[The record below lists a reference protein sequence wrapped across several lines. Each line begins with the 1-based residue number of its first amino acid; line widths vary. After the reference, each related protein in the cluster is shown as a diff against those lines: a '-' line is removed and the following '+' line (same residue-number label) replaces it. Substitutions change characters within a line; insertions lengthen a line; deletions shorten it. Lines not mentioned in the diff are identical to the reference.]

1 MRERLPVFAWLVLMA
16 IGAWIALFRT
26 PVSTDLTH
34 FLPKKAGI
42 AEQILVEQLRQGVAS
57 RLMLVAL
64 EGGNETDLA
73 EISRQLAERL
83 RNDASFARVD
93 NGSQGLSAADR
104 DFLFR
109 NRYLLSPEVGARRFG
124 SAGLRRA
131 LEARLTELAS
141 PAGLLEKEFLPRDP
155 TGEFLETL
163 RPWMASRGPSMR
175 RGVWFSPDG
184 RRALLVA
191 ETKAPAFDLD
201 AQAEAVAS
209 IRNGFAAIRGSRP
222 VDLLLG
228 GPGVFSVEANATIT
242 QDAARLSL
250 LNTLAITLLLAA
262 VFRSLRVILLGLV
275 PLATGALA
283 GTCAVSLWS
292 GGIHGITLGFGAT
305 LIGVAAD
312 YPNHLFAHVR
322 REETSRQT
330 VRLIWPTLRLGILTN
345 VAGFAAMLFSGF
357 EGLSQLGVF
366 AATGLLAAGLTC
378 RWIMP
383 ALMPEHIDLP
393 DRIVKGL
400 RADAFLDRLY
410 RFRWVPPMLILAATV
425 SIAGSGASLWNDDID
440 ALSPVP
446 ESRKALDEAL
456 RRDLGAPDLRQLIVV
471 TGGDAESVLRRS
483 ERLQGILKPLVD
495 GGTLAGFD
503 MAALYLPS
511 RETQS
516 LRQSALPEAAALR
529 RNLDEALRETS
540 FKRGAFE
547 PFLADASQAKR
558 APLLD
563 QASFAGTTFRLKI
576 ESLLFRHGDL
586 WIALVPLVGVADAA
600 HLQAA
605 LAAEAGNDVIYLDLR
620 EASSRLLRGY
630 RREAVHLLGASLVA
644 IVILLTAGL
653 RSVGGMLR
661 VLTPM
666 AAAAFVAAAVLMR
679 QHGGLSLY
687 HLVSLLLVMGLG
699 MDQALFFNKPGRTPE
714 ERNRTFLSLLICS
727 FSAVTAFGILA
738 TSKVNILNAIGSTVA
753 MGAALAVLFAAMLA
767 RRNPSSA

>member
-1 MRERLPVFAWLVLMA
+1 MRERLPVFVWLVFMA

-34 FLPKKAGI
+34 FLPKKAGV
-42 AEQILVEQLRQGVAS
+42 AEQILVEQLRHGVAS
-57 RLMLVAL
+57 RLLPMAVV
-64 EGGNETDLA
+64 GSGETDLA
-73 EISRQLAERL
+73 EVSRQLAERL
-83 RNDASFARVD
+83 RKNEAFARVD
-93 NGSQGLSAADR
+93 NGTQGFSEADR
-104 DFLFR
+104 DFLFQ
-109 NRYLLSPEVGARRFG
+109 NRYLLSPKIGEQRFG
-124 SAGLRRA
+124 AEGLRQA
-131 LEARLTELAS
+131 LAARQAELAS
-141 PAGLLEKEFLPRDP
+141 PAGLLEKAFLPRDP
-155 TGEFLETL
+155 TGEFFETL
-163 RPWMASRGPSMR
+163 RPWTASGGPSVR
-175 RGVWFSPDG
+175 QGVWFSPDG

-209 IRNGFAAIRGSRP
+209 IRDSFAAVRGNRP
-222 VDLLLG
+222 VELLLS
-228 GPGVFSVEANATIT
+228 GPGAFSVEANATIT
-242 QDAARLSL
+242 RDAVRLSL

-262 VFRSLRVILLGLV
+262 VYRSLRVILLGV
-275 PLATGALA
+275 APLATGALA
-283 GTCAVSLWS
+283 GICAVSLWS

-305 LIGVAAD
+305 LLGVAAD
-312 YPNHLFAHVR
+312 YPNHLFTHVR
-322 REETSRQT
+322 QGESGRQT

-378 RWIMP
+378 RWVMP
-383 ALMPEHIDLP
+383 ALMPDHIDLP
-393 DRIVKGL
+393 DRVVKGL
-400 RADAFLDRLY
+400 HADEVLDRMR
-410 RFRWVPPMLILAATV
+410 RFRFVPPLLILAAV
-425 SIAGSGASLWNDDID
+425 GSIAGSGAPLWNDDID

-471 TGGDAESVLRRS
+471 TGEDAETVLRRS
-483 ERLQGILKPLVD
+483 EHLREILEPLID
-495 GGTLAGFD
+495 NGTLAGFD

-511 RETQS
+511 RETQK
-516 LRQSALPEAAALR
+516 LRQSALPETGILR

-540 FKRGAFE
+540 FRPNAFD
-547 PFLADASQAKR
+547 PFVADVSHAKQAP
-558 APLLD
+558 PLD
-563 QASFAGTTFRLKI
+563 ETSFAGTSFRLRI
-576 ESLLFRHGDL
+576 ASLLFSQGDR

-600 HLQAA
+600 PLQAA
-605 LAAEAGNDVIYLDLR
+605 LAADKNLIYLDLR
-620 EASSRLLRGY
+620 EASSRLLRDY

-644 IVILLTAGL
+644 IVILLTLGL
-653 RSVGGMLR
+653 RSPGGMLR

-666 AAAAFVAAAVLMR
+666 AAAAFVTAAVLMR
-679 QHGGLSLY
+679 LHGGLSLY

-699 MDQALFFNKPGRTPE
+699 MDQALFFNKPSRTPE

-767 RRNPSSA
+767 RAKPSSA

>member
-1 MRERLPVFAWLVLMA
+1 MRARLPVFVWLVLTA

-34 FLPKKAGI
+34 FLPKKAGV

-57 RLMLVAL
+57 RLLLMAL
-64 EGGNETDLA
+64 EGSNETDLA
-73 EISRQLAERL
+73 EVSRRLAERL
-83 RNDASFARVD
+83 RENDSFVRID
-93 NGSQGLSAADR
+93 NGTQGFSAADR
-104 DFLFR
+104 DFLFE
-109 NRYLLSPEVGARRFG
+109 NRYLLSPKVSEQRF
-124 SAGLRRA
+124 SAEGLRQA
-131 LEARLTELAS
+131 LAARLAELAS
-141 PAGLLEKEFLPRDP
+141 PAGLLEKELLPRDP

-163 RPWMASRGPSMR
+163 RIWMTSAGPSLR
-175 RGVWFSPDG
+175 QGVWFSPDG

-191 ETKAPAFDLD
+191 ETKEPAFDLD

-209 IRNGFAAIRGSRP
+209 IRDSFAAVKGNRP
-222 VDLLLG
+222 VELLLS
-228 GPGVFSVEANATIT
+228 GPGAFSVEANATIT
-242 QDAARLSL
+242 RDAVRLSL

-262 VFRSLRVILLGLV
+262 VYRSVRVILLGLV

-305 LIGVAAD
+305 LLGVAAD
-312 YPNHLFAHVR
+312 YPNHLFTHVR
-322 REETSRQT
+322 RDETSRQT

-383 ALMPEHIDLP
+383 ALMPAHIDLP
-393 DRIVKGL
+393 GRVVKGL
-400 RADAFLDRLY
+400 HADEFLNRMH
-410 RFRWVPPMLILAATV
+410 RFRLVPPLLILVAIA
-425 SIAGSGASLWNDDID
+425 SIAYSGVPLWNDDID

-471 TGGDAESVLRRS
+471 TGDDTDTVLRRS
-483 ERLQGILKPLVD
+483 EHLKEILQPLVD
-495 GGTLAGFD
+495 DGTMAGFD

-511 RETQS
+511 RETQR
-516 LRQSALPEAAALR
+516 LRQSALPEIEVLR

-540 FKRGAFE
+540 FRPGAFE
-547 PFLADASQAKR
+547 PFVADVSQAKQ

-563 QASFAGTTFRLKI
+563 ETNFAATSFGLKI
-576 ESLLFRHGDL
+576 ESLLFRHAEL
-586 WIALVPLVGVADAA
+586 WVALVPLVGVADAA
-600 HLQAA
+600 QLEAA
-605 LAAEAGNDVIYLDLR
+605 LATDQNLIYLDLR
-620 EASSRLLRGY
+620 DASSRLLRDY

-644 IVILLTAGL
+644 IVLLLTLGL
-653 RSVGGMLR
+653 RSISGMLR
-661 VLTPM
+661 VVTPM
-666 AAAAFVAAAVLMR
+666 AAAAFVTAAVLMR
-679 QHGGLSLY
+679 LHGGLSLY

-699 MDQALFFNKPGRTPE
+699 MDQALFFNKPSRTPE

-727 FSAVTAFGILA
+727 ISAVAAFGILA

-767 RRNPSSA
+767 RRNRSSA

>member
-1 MRERLPVFAWLVLMA
+1 VRGRLPVFAWLVLMA
-16 IGAWIALFRT
+16 IGLWIALFRT
-26 PVSTDLTH
+26 PISTDLTH
-34 FLPKKAGI
+34 FLPKKAGM

-57 RLMLVAL
+57 RLLLMAL

-73 EISRQLAERL
+73 GVSRHLAEQL
-83 RNDASFARVD
+83 RKNDSFVRVD
-93 NGSQGLSAADR
+93 NGTQGLSAADR
-104 DFLFR
+104 EFLFR
-109 NRYLLSPEVGARRFG
+109 NRYLLSPKVSEQRF
-124 SAGLRRA
+124 SVAGLRQA
-131 LEARLTELAS
+131 FEARLAELAS

-163 RPWMASRGPSMR
+163 RPWMKSAGPSLR
-175 RGVWFSPDG
+175 QGVWFSPDG
-184 RRALLVA
+184 KRALLVA

-201 AQAEAVAS
+201 AQAEAVTS
-209 IRNGFAAIRGSRP
+209 IRDSFAAARENRP
-222 VDLLLG
+222 IELLLS
-228 GPGVFSVEANATIT
+228 GPGAFSVEANATIT
-242 QDAARLSL
+242 QDAVRLSL

-262 VFRSLRVILLGLV
+262 VYRSVRVILLGLV

-305 LIGVAAD
+305 LLGVAAD
-312 YPNHLFAHVR
+312 YPNHLFTHVR
-322 REETSRQT
+322 RGETSRQT

-345 VAGFAAMLFSGF
+345 VAGFAATLFSGF

-366 AATGLLAAGLTC
+366 AATGLMAAGLTC

-383 ALMPEHIDLP
+383 TLMPDHIDLP
-393 DRIVKGL
+393 NRIIKGL
-400 RADAFLDRLY
+400 HADEFLTRLH
-410 RFRWVPPMLILAATV
+410 RFRFVPPLLILVAIA
-425 SIAGSGASLWNDDID
+425 SIAGSGVPLWNDDIE

-471 TGGDAESVLRRS
+471 TGEDAETVLRRS
-483 ERLQGILKPLVD
+483 EHLRGILQPLVD
-495 GGTLAGFD
+495 NKTMAGFD
-503 MAALYLPS
+503 MAAFYLPS

-516 LRQSALPEAAALR
+516 LRQSALPETEALR
-529 RNLDEALRETS
+529 RNLDEALQGTP
-540 FKRGAFE
+540 FKPNAFE
-547 PFLADASQAKR
+547 PFVADLSQAKR

-563 QASFAGTTFRLKI
+563 ETSFAGTSFGLKI
-576 ESLLFRHGDL
+576 ESLLFRHADR
-586 WIALVPLVGVADAA
+586 WVALIPLIGVADAA
-600 HLQAA
+600 QLQAA
-605 LAAEAGNDVIYLDLR
+605 LVADKNLIYLDLR
-620 EASSRLLRGY
+620 EESSRLLRDY
-630 RREAVHLLGASLVA
+630 RREATHLLGASLVA

-653 RSVGGMLR
+653 RSMGGMLR

-666 AAAAFVAAAVLMR
+666 AAAAFVTAAVLMR
-679 QHGGLSLY
+679 LHGGLSLY

-699 MDQALFFNKPGRTPE
+699 MDQALFFNKPSRTPE

-738 TSKVNILNAIGSTVA
+738 TSNVNILNAIGSTVA